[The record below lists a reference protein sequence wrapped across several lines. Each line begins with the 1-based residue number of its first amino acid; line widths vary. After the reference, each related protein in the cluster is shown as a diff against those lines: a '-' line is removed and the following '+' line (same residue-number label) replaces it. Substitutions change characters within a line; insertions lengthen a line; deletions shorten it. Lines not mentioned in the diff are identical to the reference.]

1 MSKAFILRQLFSK
14 KPILKIM
21 GAHNALG
28 AKLIEKAGFDGVWAS
43 GFEIA
48 TANGVPDANILTMT
62 ENLQVAQNINAST
75 RLPVICDCDTGYGN
89 AINVMHMI
97 RKYESAGL
105 AAVVIEDKRFPK
117 VNSFIPGRQELA
129 SVEEFVGKIKAAQA
143 SRLEAEKG
151 ILIFARVEALI
162 AGWGMEE
169 ALARAAA
176 YHEAGA
182 DGIVIHSKSTTPD
195 QVFEFA
201 QRWQKKVKNA
211 CPLIAIPTTYYQVT
225 DKELAKAGFKGVI
238 YANHGIRAS
247 TKAMTEI
254 FQKICNDGTT
264 RAIEN
269 SIASMDELF
278 HLQGMHTYCEEEERF
293 SQEHDQPTVVI
304 PAAGDHRYQPELSP
318 LLQDQPLCML
328 NLGGKPL
335 LEHQC
340 ELYRSIGAGEIKV
353 VVGYKKENI
362 CVKEIQLIE
371 NSDFQTK
378 KSAHSVMCGLKEV
391 HGKVLIGYSD
401 IIFDR
406 QIPSD
411 LIQSPYPI
419 TIVIDRAFRSLP
431 RRDKDLDLVITAE
444 SASNTG
450 SRKMQLEKFKKI
462 TSIGKKLDPRSADHE
477 FIGMVLLS
485 RQGLESLKSAWSEAQ
500 NKFKNKP
507 FYEASSVDTA
517 SLTDL
522 LQFMI
527 DSGAEVCGMVI
538 EHGWSEI
545 FSLEDYERVE
555 RYFAEKNTGLL
566 FQTS

>member
-1 MSKAFILRQLFSK
+1 MNKAERLRQLLIE
-14 KPILKIM
+14 KPILKVA

-62 ENLQVAQNINAST
+62 ENLEVAQSLNAST

-89 AINVMHMI
+89 AINVMHMV

-117 VNSFIPGRQELA
+117 INSFIPGRQELA
-129 SVEEFVGKIKAAQA
+129 SVEEFVGKIKAAKA
-143 SRLEAEKG
+143 SRLSDAG

-169 ALARAAA
+169 AWLRAAA
-176 YHEAGA
+176 YAEAGA
-182 DGIVIHSKSTTPD
+182 DGIVIHSKSSLPD

-201 QRWQKKVKNA
+201 EQWQKKVGST
-211 CPLIAIPTTYYQVT
+211 CPLIAIPTTYHQVT
-225 DKELAKAGFKGVI
+225 ANELAEAGFKMVI

-247 TKAMTEI
+247 VRAMTET
-254 FQKICNDGTT
+254 FEKIYSEGTT
-264 RAIEN
+264 HPIET

-278 HLQGMHTYCEEEERF
+278 HLQGMHTYREEEERF
-293 SQEHDQPTVVI
+293 SQESDKTVAVI
-304 PAAGDHRYQPELSP
+304 PAAGDHRFQPELSP

-340 ELYRSIGAGEIKV
+340 ELLRSLGIGEIKV

-362 CVKEIQLIE
+362 HVKEIQLIE
-371 NSDFQTK
+371 NTDFQAK
-378 KSAHSVMCGLKEV
+378 KSAHSVMCGLSDV
-391 HGKVLIGYSD
+391 NGRALICYSD

-411 LIQSPYPI
+411 LIQSHYPI
-419 TIVIDRAFRSLP
+419 TIVVDRAFRSLP
-431 RRDKDLDLVITAE
+431 RRDKELDLVIAAE
-444 SASNTG
+444 NASSIA
-450 SRKMQLEKFKKI
+450 SRKMEIEKFKKI
-462 TSIGKKLDPRSADHE
+462 TSIGKKLDPQKANHE

-485 RQGLESLKSAWSEAQ
+485 KQGLEILKLAWLEVQSA
-500 NKFKNKP
+500 FRNKP
-507 FYEASSVDTA
+507 FYEAPNVDLA

-522 LQFMI
+522 LQFLI
-527 DSGAEVCGMVI
+527 DSDSEVYGMVI

-555 RYFAEKNTGLL
+555 RYFSDKNSRLL

>member
-1 MSKAFILRQLFSK
+1 MSKAERLRQLLIE
-14 KPILKIM
+14 KPILKVA

-62 ENLQVAQNINAST
+62 ENLEVAQNINAST
-75 RLPVICDCDTGYGN
+75 KLPVICDCDTGYGN
-89 AINVMHMI
+89 AINVMHMV

-117 VNSFIPGRQELA
+117 INSFIPGRQELA
-129 SVEEFVGKIKAAQA
+129 SVEEFVGKMKAAKA
-143 SRLEAEKG
+143 SRFDSEKG

-169 ALARAAA
+169 ALLRAAA
-176 YHEAGA
+176 YAEAGA
-182 DGIVIHSKSTTPD
+182 DGIVIHSKSSLPD

-201 QRWQKKVKNA
+201 EQWQKKVGST
-211 CPLIAIPTTYYQVT
+211 CPLIAIPTTYHQVT
-225 DKELAKAGFKGVI
+225 VHELTEAGFKMVI

-247 TKAMTEI
+247 VRAMTET
-254 FQKICNDGTT
+254 FEKIYAEGTT
-264 RAIEN
+264 NPVEN

-278 HLQGMHTYCEEEERF
+278 HLQGMHTYREEEERF
-293 SQEHDQPTVVI
+293 AQESDKIVAVI
-304 PAAGDHRYQPELSP
+304 PAAGDHRFQPELSP

-328 NLGGKPL
+328 NLGGKAL

-340 ELYRSIGAGEIKV
+340 ELFRSLGIIELKV

-362 CVKEIQLIE
+362 HVKDIHLIE
-371 NSDFQTK
+371 NADFQTK
-378 KSAHSVMCGLKEV
+378 RSAHSVMCGLSDV
-391 HGKVLIGYSD
+391 NGRVLICYSD

-411 LIQSPYPI
+411 LIQSSYPI
-419 TIVIDRAFRSLP
+419 TIVVDRAFRSLP
-431 RRDKDLDLVITAE
+431 RRDKELDLVIAVE
-444 SASNTG
+444 NAPNVA
-450 SRKMQLEKFKKI
+450 SRKMEIEKFKKI
-462 TSIGKKLDPRSADHE
+462 TSIGKKLDPRKANHE

-485 RQGLESLKSAWSEAQ
+485 RQGLEILKLAWLEVQSA
-500 NKFKNKP
+500 FRNKP
-507 FYEASSVDTA
+507 FYEASNVDLA

-522 LQFMI
+522 LQFLI
-527 DSGAEVCGMVI
+527 DSGSEVHGMVI

-555 RYFAEKNTGLL
+555 RYFSEKNSKLL